1 MLQKPG
7 ISSGSYGPLA
17 SKGFITTVKVK
28 QRALFSDSRQ
38 LGVDLYSKRSGNQES
53 YSQIDELDA
62 IIANLSL
69 SDLNRVL
76 YRADP
81 EEQDEGNG
89 GGVYVL
95 SDTGPLVY
103 CGLQGQSSK
112 KFLYHGSC

>member
-1 MLQKPG
+1 M
-7 ISSGSYGPLA
+7 
-17 SKGFITTVKVK
+17 
-28 QRALFSDSRQ
+28 
-38 LGVDLYSKRSGNQES
+38 DLYAKRSGNQES

-81 EEQDEGNG
+81 EEQDDGNG

-95 SDTGPLVY
+95 PDTGPLMY
-103 CGLQGQSSK
+103 CGLQGQ
-112 KFLYHGSC
+112 F

>member
-1 MLQKPG
+1 M
-7 ISSGSYGPLA
+7 
-17 SKGFITTVKVK
+17 
-28 QRALFSDSRQ
+28 FSNSRQ
-38 LGVDLYSKRSGNQES
+38 LGVDLYAKRSGNQES

-81 EEQDEGNG
+81 EEQDDGNG

-95 SDTGPLVY
+95 PDTGPLVY
-103 CGLQGQSSK
+103 CGLQGQ
-112 KFLYHGSC
+112 F

>member
-1 MLQKPG
+1 M
-7 ISSGSYGPLA
+7 
-17 SKGFITTVKVK
+17 
-28 QRALFSDSRQ
+28 FSNSRQ
-38 LGVDLYSKRSGNQES
+38 LGVDLYAKRSGNQES

-81 EEQDEGNG
+81 EEQDDGNG

-95 SDTGPLVY
+95 PDTGPLVY
-103 CGLQGQSSK
+103 CGLQG
-112 KFLYHGSC
+112 

>member
-1 MLQKPG
+1 MQ
-7 ISSGSYGPLA
+7 
-17 SKGFITTVKVK
+17 VK
-28 QRALFSDSRQ
+28 QSALFSNSRQ
-38 LGVDLYSKRSGNQES
+38 LGVDLYAKRSGNQES

-81 EEQDEGNG
+81 EEQDDGNG

-95 SDTGPLVY
+95 PDTGPLVY
-103 CGLQGQSSK
+103 CGLQGQ
-112 KFLYHGSC
+112 F

>member
-1 MLQKPG
+1 M
-7 ISSGSYGPLA
+7 
-17 SKGFITTVKVK
+17 
-28 QRALFSDSRQ
+28 
-38 LGVDLYSKRSGNQES
+38 DLYAKRSGNQDS

-81 EEQDEGNG
+81 EEQDDGNG

-95 SDTGPLVY
+95 PDTGPLVY
-103 CGLQGQSSK
+103 CGLQGQ
-112 KFLYHGSC
+112 L